1 MTKNTPSAAPNATR
15 ISASGQK
22 VLRVL
27 FALSGHSL
35 TGLSNGELAAAL
47 KESPAT
53 INRCLNT
60 LIIEGAATKLES
72 GRYAA
77 GIKILQVATRHASEF
92 EKARNRMIEI
102 EQRIFAGA
110 NL

>member
-1 MTKNTPSAAPNATR
+1 MSNPTR

-60 LIIEGAATKLES
+60 LIAEGAATKLES
-72 GRYAA
+72 GRYAM
-77 GIKILQVATRHASEF
+77 GIRLLQVATRHATEF
-92 EKARNRMIEI
+92 DKARNRMTEI
-102 EQRIFAGA
+102 DQRIFAGA